1 MNSNKWSAND
11 ISSDEL
17 PPVGSSADRRRCTT
31 NRKADFSDEDFTRRY
46 PKPKGKNDP
55 RGPKIIIRKASK
67 PR

>member
-17 PPVGSSADRRRCTT
+17 PPVGSSADRR
-31 NRKADFSDEDFTRRY
+31 ADFSDEDFTRRY